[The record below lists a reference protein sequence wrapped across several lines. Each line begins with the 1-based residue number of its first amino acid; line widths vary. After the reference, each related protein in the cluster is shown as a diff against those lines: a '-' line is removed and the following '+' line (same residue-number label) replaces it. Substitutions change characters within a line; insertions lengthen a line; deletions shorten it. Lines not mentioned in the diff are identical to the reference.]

1 MSEMILV
8 LDRREMVVRLET
20 SVLIIE
26 QPGRIPSKV
35 PLNMIGQ
42 MVVIGSPMV
51 SCSVWRELAERKVSV
66 VILPGRGKGE
76 PAYIGAGLSGRIDL
90 RLAQYDTMKDPQ
102 KSVEIARF
110 LIRHKIEGQ
119 RQNLIRMK
127 NRINRSNDL
136 PAGLEKLGE
145 QLKVA
150 ESVPQMMGIEGM
162 AANIFFKGLQLF
174 LPESWEFTGRNRRPP
189 RDPANALMSLGY
201 VLAGS
206 IVRQEILKEGLDPCI
221 GFLHAIQSGRESFV
235 LDILEPIR
243 PMVDS
248 FVLDLTQGPLS
259 PERFSNSKKDGC
271 RLDKEGRKVF
281 FQWWGHFLNPDN
293 EEKTIVDFSK
303 LTLKEVLK
311 ILTGKND
318 DELAQ
323 ETAPD
328 WL

>member
-1 MSEMILV
+1 
-8 LDRREMVVRLET
+8 
-20 SVLIIE
+20 
-26 QPGRIPSKV
+26 
-35 PLNMIGQ
+35 
-42 MVVIGSPMV
+42 
-51 SCSVWRELAERKVSV
+51 
-66 VILPGRGKGE
+66 
-76 PAYIGAGLSGRIDL
+76 
-90 RLAQYDTMKDPQ
+90 
-102 KSVEIARF
+102 
-110 LIRHKIEGQ
+110 
-119 RQNLIRMK
+119 
-127 NRINRSNDL
+127 
-136 PAGLEKLGE
+136 
-145 QLKVA
+145 
-150 ESVPQMMGIEGM
+150 
-162 AANIFFKGLQLF
+162 
-174 LPESWEFTGRNRRPP
+174 
-189 RDPANALMSLGY
+189 MSLGY

-281 FQWWGHFLNPDN
+281 FQWWGHFLHPDN

-328 WL
+328 